1 MLNIPNYIFE
11 FAYFT
16 PHLVLCLLSFFI
28 VKKLFN
34 NKKNKDDKPFDNR
47 QRPPKKLDLFKT
59 SLPMFG
65 VTISTAVMSHF
76 DILMLNYYTSS
87 EAVGIYAIYVKIVV
101 ITTLASQS
109 INSMFA
115 PTVSK
120 LHSANKTNELKSFAK
135 KATLLSFGTT
145 LTLSLGFIVIHKPF
159 LGLYGPQFL
168 SELTT
173 LYILIL
179 SSVCTGFFGPVGLF
193 LNMTGHQNTFF
204 KIISFAAILNAIL
217 NVILIPQWGAQGA
230 AAATLISMVTW
241 NILATR
247 VVLKEFQYT
256 ILWTRNAFA

>member
-1 MLNIPNYIFE
+1 
-11 FAYFT
+11 
-16 PHLVLCLLSFFI
+16 
-28 VKKLFN
+28 
-34 NKKNKDDKPFDNR
+34 
-47 QRPPKKLDLFKT
+47 
-59 SLPMFG
+59 
-65 VTISTAVMSHF
+65 
-76 DILMLNYYTSS
+76 
-87 EAVGIYAIYVKIVV
+87 
-101 ITTLASQS
+101 
-109 INSMFA
+109 MFA